1 MRECPRAS
9 GELHSDGMSVTRS
22 VVLCLPAGMALF
34 DPEPE
39 QTAKRDVLL
48 IDALEGCS
56 AGVVGWSS
64 GGRVALALAA
74 EQPDLVERLV
84 LVSTP
89 FPEEE
94 PDGIDFDG
102 VCAKTLLLFG
112 SDDPQTGSRHGR
124 WWQRRLPNARLEMV
138 PGAGHE
144 LLVPMW
150 SRILSHLAPRTTR

>member
-1 MRECPRAS
+1 
-9 GELHSDGMSVTRS
+9 MSVTRS

-39 QTAKRDVLL
+39 QTARREVRL
-48 IDALEGCS
+48 IHALDGSS

-64 GGRVALALAA
+64 GGWVALALAA

-84 LVSTP
+84 IVSTP

-94 PDGIDFDG
+94 PDGVDLDG
-102 VCAKTLLLFG
+102 VRAKTLLLFG
-112 SDDPQTGSRHGR
+112 SGDPQTGSRHGR
-124 WWQRRLPNARLEMV
+124 SWQRRLPNARLKMV
-138 PGAGHE
+138 PRAGHE

-150 SRILSHLAPRTTR
+150 SRILSHLAPRTTS

>member
-1 MRECPRAS
+1 
-9 GELHSDGMSVTRS
+9 MSVTRS
-22 VVLCLPAGMALF
+22 VVLCLPARMALF

-39 QTAKRDVLL
+39 QTAKREVRLL
-48 IDALEGCS
+48 GAMDS
-56 AGVVGWSS
+56 SPAGVVGWSS
-64 GGRVALALAA
+64 GGWDALALAA

-94 PDGIDFDG
+94 PDGVDLDG
-102 VCAKTLLLFG
+102 VRAKTLLLFG
-112 SDDPQTGSRHGR
+112 SNDPRTGSRHGR

-150 SRILSHLAPRTTR
+150 SRILSHLAPRTTS